1 MNSQSYN
8 YILDLLTEKGW
19 TEKRKID
26 ITEIIK
32 NSLDVYIINDAQ
44 KKFLQNFAGIEIFFR
59 SMIKNSGYLVQFIPE
74 EYNVSDYYFSS
85 YEKYAQTSL
94 MLIGGIDGYDASL
107 MLSSDLKIYGVFED
121 VIAFYGNDVFEFLIN
136 LYEDREI
143 KWHIV
148 K

>member
-94 MLIGGIDGYDASL
+94 MLIGGIDGYDVSL
-107 MLSSDLKIYGVFED
+107 MLSSDLKIYGIFED
-121 VIAFYGNDVFEFLIN
+121 EIAFYGNDVFEFLIN